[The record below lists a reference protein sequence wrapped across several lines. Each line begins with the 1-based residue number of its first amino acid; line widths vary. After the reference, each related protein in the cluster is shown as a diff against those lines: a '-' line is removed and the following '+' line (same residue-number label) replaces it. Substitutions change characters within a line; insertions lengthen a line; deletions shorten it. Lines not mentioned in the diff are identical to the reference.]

1 MSFSGAINVLNR
13 SGESV
18 PMKLETISNRLNLLV
33 SMDPKLSI
41 KTDYVVS
48 KTIASLVDRI
58 KTSEI
63 DAISA
68 SICASLIVEDYEY
81 DALASRIMVSS
92 LHKTTHDDLRVYARD
107 LTSYHYLNYDIKIL
121 HPKTIKF
128 IFENHKEMQAIID
141 YNKDF
146 SYNYFGI
153 VTLMNSYL
161 LSYKHENGGKTIKE
175 RPQQMLLR
183 TAIGIHLSDIND
195 DGTCSDG
202 VIHSISET
210 YKLLSDKYYTHATP
224 TLFNSGTINHTLSS
238 CYLLAV
244 DDSLENIYQRLT
256 DISKIS
262 KFSGGVGIHVSQIRA
277 QGSVISSTIGR
288 SEGLVPMLRVYNEST
303 KYVSQGGGKRKG
315 STAVYIEPWHS
326 DIESCIMSQ
335 KQQGIP
341 EKLCRDLFLAI
352 WMPDLFMQRLKD
364 SLKTGETVMWSLM
377 CPNECKGLADA
388 YGEEFKALYE
398 SYEKQKKYRKQ
409 VPIVTLWNL
418 IVSTQIETGKPYLM
432 YKDHVNRK
440 CNQNNLG
447 TIKSSNLCVHGDTL
461 ILTENGYENI
471 KNLDGQI
478 VKVWNGI
485 EWSPSPVA
493 KTGEQQELLQVA
505 TSDGCVLQ
513 CTPYHK
519 FYLKDGT
526 IVAAS
531 ELKEGMSLMTCASW
545 PTTDGD
551 YIYRDESQVPIGAS
565 KHTKRQWLTEYIHMN
580 FCKLPNTCRMSPLKR
595 FAMWAETYKKAY
607 EIKLMCN
614 TLGFSPMIETIGDDH
629 YILFSNKDI
638 FYMVEVM
645 RLSIQ
650 LFSHTEASDAWQQ
663 DIRIVNVSK
672 MDGLHDTYCFNEP
685 LRHMGVFNGLLTS
698 QCSEITIYSDTNQVG
713 VCNLASI
720 CLPKFVVKNADGNV
734 SFDYGK
740 LNKVTQRV
748 VINMNKVLDNNR
760 PQLEQARYSDE
771 QHRPIGIG
779 VQGLADV
786 FMLMSEPFDSER
798 SKKVNAQIFETIYY
812 AALIASNRLAQ
823 VDGPYASF
831 RTSMAAKGILQFD
844 LWENNSTSKELAYN
858 WEDLKQRI
866 RTSGLRNSL
875 LTCLMPTASTAII
888 QENCE
893 SMEVPLS
900 NLFTRSTLSG
910 NRFQIV
916 NKHLMRDLKKI
927 GLWNSHIRDQLIQNE
942 GSIQSITEIP
952 LHIRNVYKTVFEYNL
967 SSLIDMCADR
977 ERFICQS
984 ASNNRYIINP
994 SVSKITK
1001 MHLYSWKKGLKTSSY
1016 YVRCKQLVTGK
1027 KIKTSIPSVSFKDTE
1042 SSYKDTESELEE
1054 CMSCMA

>member
-1 MSFSGAINVLNR
+1 MSFSGAINVVNR

-18 PMKLETISNRLNLLV
+18 PMKLETISIRLNLLAT
-33 SMDPKLSI
+33 MEPKLSI

-48 KTIASLVDRI
+48 KTVASLVDKI

-63 DAISA
+63 DSISA
-68 SICASLIVEDYEY
+68 SICASLIVDDYEY
-81 DALASRIMVSS
+81 DTLASRIMVSS
-92 LHKTTHDDLRVYARD
+92 LHKVTHDDLRLYARD

-128 IFENHKEMQAIID
+128 IFENYKELQSIID
-141 YNKDF
+141 YSKDF

-153 VTLMNSYL
+153 MTLMNSYL

-195 DGTCSDG
+195 DGSCNDG

-224 TLFNSGTINHTLSS
+224 TLFNAGTINHTLSS

-315 STAVYIEPWHS
+315 STAVYVEPWHA

-352 WMPDLFMQRLKD
+352 WMPDLFMQRLKE
-364 SLKTGETVMWSLM
+364 SLKTGETIMWSLM
-377 CPNECKGLADA
+377 CPNECKGLVDA
-388 YGEEFKALYE
+388 YGEEFKVLYE

-409 VPIVTLWNL
+409 VPIVALWNL

-461 ILTENGYENI
+461 ILTENGYESI
-471 KNLDGQI
+471 KKLDGQI
-478 VKVWNGI
+478 VKVWNGFD
-485 EWSPSPVA
+485 WSSAPVA
-493 KTGEQQELLQVA
+493 KTGTQQELLQVE
-505 TSDGCVLQ
+505 TNDGCVLQ

-526 IVAAS
+526 IVSTS
-531 ELKEGMSLMTCASW
+531 ELKEGMALMTCTRW
-545 PTTDGD
+545 PTTDGN
-551 YIYRDESQVPIGAS
+551 YVYRNESKVPINGS
-565 KHTKRQWLTEYIHMN
+565 KHVKRQWLTEYIHMN
-580 FCKLPNTCRMSPLKR
+580 FCKLPSLSHMKPLKR
-595 FAMWAETYKKAY
+595 FGVLCESYKQAY

-614 TLGFSPMIETIGDDH
+614 TLGFSPVVEVFEGDN
-629 YILFSNKDI
+629 YVLFNNKDI

-650 LFSHTEASDAWQQ
+650 LFAHTEASDAWQQ
-663 DIRIVNVSK
+663 GVVITNVSK
-672 MDGLHDTYCFNEP
+672 VDGLHDTYCFNEP

-720 CLPKFVVKNADGNV
+720 CLPKFVVKSADGSV

-760 PQLEQARYSDE
+760 PQLEQAKNSDE

-786 FMLMSEPFDSER
+786 FMLMGEPFDSER

-823 VDGPYASF
+823 IDGAYSSF
-831 RTSMAAKGILQFD
+831 YTSMAAQGILQFD
-844 LWENNSTSKELAYN
+844 LWENSSVSKDLGYN
-858 WEDLKQRI
+858 WEDLKHRI
-866 RTSGLRNSL
+866 RTTGLRNSL

-910 NRFQIV
+910 NRFQVV
-916 NKHLMRDLKKI
+916 NKHLMKDLKKI
-927 GLWNSHIRDQLIQNE
+927 GLWNSQIKDQLIQNE
-942 GSIQSITEIP
+942 GSIQNITEIP
-952 LHIRNVYKTVFEYNL
+952 LHIRNVYKTVFEYSL

-977 ERFICQS
+977 EKFICQS
-984 ASNNRYIINP
+984 SSNNRYIVNP
-994 SVSKITK
+994 TVSKITK

-1027 KIKTSIPSVSFKDTE
+1027 KIKSSTPIVPFKDTV
-1042 SSYKDTESELEE
+1042 SSYKDSESEFEE
-1054 CMSCMA
+1054 CTSCMA